1 MRRQRATYEPRGC
14 PLRPAA
20 SRSASLSPEPLAL
33 KKKAQCQL
41 PCLLVL
47 AYAATPWAAGRM
59 PRAVGRPGSPATPVH
74 VPQGLGES
82 PFGTRIARVRCSTK
96 PN

>member
-33 KKKAQCQL
+33 KKKSPVPTAL
-41 PCLLVL
+41 PACLGLCSHAL
-47 AYAATPWAAGRM
+47 GGWANAPRCGETRLPRNPSACPAGPWRV
-59 PRAVGRPGSPATPVH
+59 PVRDSHRPSSVFH
-74 VPQGLGES
+74 
-82 PFGTRIARVRCSTK
+82 
-96 PN
+96 